1 MIYLI
6 YLLVLVNNPA
16 ILLNKSIKK
25 GNGSEFLLDG
35 QFDKVGLIAS
45 NSKIINNIAKGILD
59 L

>member
-1 MIYLI
+1 M
-6 YLLVLVNNPA
+6 LVLEEAGGV
-16 ILLNKSIKK
+16 LKK